1 CWNPEVFTINKHI
14 EHKIMLKHNVF
25 VEIMDELD
33 SSVMRWNDII
43 EVIEMTEK
51 STGMKGKEAI

>member
-1 CWNPEVFTINKHI
+1 
-14 EHKIMLKHNVF
+14 MLKHNVF

-51 STGMKGKEAI
+51 STGMKGKGTI

>member
-1 CWNPEVFTINKHI
+1 
-14 EHKIMLKHNVF
+14 MLKHNVF

-43 EVIEMTEK
+43 EFIEMTDLNDNRD
-51 STGMKGKEAI
+51 TRMKGKEAI

>member
-1 CWNPEVFTINKHI
+1 
-14 EHKIMLKHNVF
+14 MLKHNVF